1 MRILAGDVY
10 RNSFNSTYFILYY
23 VKSSFPL
30 GSGFLYVILGQ
41 IYNYPV
47 TFSFLLFFSCFIEVQ
62 LAKFA
67 RCLKSSVIWYTS
79 TLSGVPAT

>member
-30 GSGFLYVILGQ
+30 GGGFLYAILGQ

-47 TFSFLLFFSCFIEVQ
+47 TFSFFFFFPASLRYSWSNLQDV
-62 LAKFA
+62 
-67 RCLKSSVIWYTS
+67 LKSAVIWYTS
-79 TLSGVPAT
+79 TLSGVPTT